1 MNDIAIKVEG
11 LSKEYHIGAL
21 SDSKM
26 TTQDKFLRTLALPF
40 RRAAG
45 LLQGRAT
52 AALDMNDTFW
62 ALNDVSFEI
71 GKGEVVGIIGRNGA
85 GKSTLL
91 KLLSRIT
98 EPTKGSATIKGRVGS
113 LLEVGTGFHPQLTGR
128 ENVFLNGS
136 ILGMTEAEVT
146 EKFDDI
152 LEFSEVGKFIDTPVK
167 YYSSGM
173 KVRLA
178 FSVAAHVQ
186 PEILIIDEVLS
197 VGDVSFRKKCMEKMH
212 EAGAN
217 GSTVLVVSHNA
228 QAITS
233 MCERAIWMDQGT
245 VVDDGP
251 VDEVVSRYL
260 RQGMGLSSNRTWD
273 VAEAPGGD
281 IARMVSMQ
289 VTTDAG
295 DPIENLDVTQPCCI
309 ETEIDVLEPGQGIV
323 LNMILQ
329 NSDGLHAFCS
339 VDTESPTWNGET
351 WETGRYKLR
360 MHVPGN
366 LLQVDTYNVNAVL
379 WAWGTRQVR
388 QCHVRGAL
396 CFTVMESPTKAGAR
410 GEWVGNMPGVVRPL
424 LNWESERCSE
434 IDSPI
439 EVVTQGLERSA

>member
-1 MNDIAIKVEG
+1 MNDIAIKVNG
-11 LSKEYHIGAL
+11 LSKEYHIGSL

-26 TTQDKFLRTLALPF
+26 TTQDKVFRAMALPF
-40 RRAAG
+40 RRAMG
-45 LLQGRAT
+45 LIQGKAT
-52 AALDMNDTFW
+52 AAMDMTESFW

-71 GKGEVVGIIGRNGA
+71 GRGEVVGIIGRNGA

-98 EPTKGSATIKGRVGS
+98 EPTKGSAVIKGRVGS

-136 ILGMTEAEVT
+136 ILGMSEQEVT
-146 EKFDDI
+146 DKFEDI

-233 MCERAIWMDQGT
+233 MCERAIWIDKGT

-251 VDEVVSRYL
+251 VDEVVARYL
-260 RQGMGLSSNRTWD
+260 RQGMGLSNNRVWD
-273 VAEAPGGD
+273 NDDAPGGE
-281 IARMVSMQ
+281 IARILAMSVKNADGSSL
-289 VTTDAG
+289 
-295 DPIENLDVTQPCCI
+295 ENLDVTQACYI
-309 ETEIDVLEPGQGIV
+309 ESEIEVLKAGSGIV
-323 LNMILQ
+323 LNVILQ
-329 NSDGLHAFCS
+329 NSDGLHAFSS
-339 VDTESPTWNGET
+339 VDTNNPTWDGKV
-351 WETGRYKLR
+351 WEPGRYKLK
-360 MHVPGN
+360 MQIPGN
-366 LLQVDTYNVNAVL
+366 LLQVDTYTVNTVM
-379 WAWGTRQVR
+379 WAWGDRQVR

-396 CFTVMESPTKAGAR
+396 CFTVMESTSKEGAR

-424 LNWESERCSE
+424 LDWQTERC
-434 IDSPI
+434 DA
-439 EVVTQGLERSA
+439 LEHNPVSMEESA